1 MSSRT
6 TQRRHRGA
14 WWTTPVAALCPALA
28 VLLAA
33 LVMCLGYTAHNAS
46 DQAAAPMT
54 TMSATAAQTTPS
66 ATHHVKAIAHQADC
80 PAGDVCCNPVA
91 HGVRAVLAAPTQPPP
106 TILPRTPSPPR
117 PDTPLCSTESPPTR
131 GAPDLHV
138 LQVQRT

>member
-1 MSSRT
+1 MSSR

-33 LVMCLGYTAHNAS
+33 LVMCLGYAAHNAS
-46 DQAAAPMT
+46 DQAAAPMA

-66 ATHHVKAIAHQADC
+66 ATHHVKVIAHQADC
-80 PAGDVCCNPVA
+80 PAGDVCCDPVA

-106 TILPRTPSPPR
+106 AILPPMPSPPR
-117 PDTPLCSTESPPTR
+117 SDTPSCSTDLPPTR